1 MHPSICS
8 TLQKIW
14 ILSILMGRFFSSPPP
29 PPPPPPISGRPSPLS
44 ITLKMTWGQFG
55 QDVCQSWLSTGI
67 TMDVLDVE
75 MEFPVG

>member
-1 MHPSICS
+1 VHPSICS

-14 ILSILMGRFFSSPPP
+14 ILSILLGRCFLRPPP
-29 PPPPPPISGRPSPLS
+29 SPTPISGRPSPLS

-67 TMDVLDVE
+67 TMDVLAVE